1 MRTGVAFDDV
11 LAAAQAGAAWAFE
24 VLYRDLSPVV
34 TGYLRL
40 HGAAEP
46 DDLASETFLGVFTG
60 LAGFSGDEDALRSWV
75 FTIAH
80 RRLIDDWRRRS
91 RRPQLT
97 DDAGDLTLLPG
108 GDAEDDALMR
118 VGTEDVH
125 RMCAGLPDDQ
135 RSVLLLRVLA
145 DLTVEQVASVMGR
158 SVGSVKALQRR
169 GLRTLRERLEK
180 LVRRNFRHPRTPG
193 GPAGDDRGEM
203 TTAADDSAVE
213 DAFEAILAG
222 RPVPEG
228 AAGLAAFTEA
238 VRASATRPGRPN
250 AALAEL
256 LATGLLTDQ
265 SSPSVRTAT
274 SAGSAPERRRPRVR
288 TRRRPAMIFSALIAK
303 FLSAGAVA
311 QAATGAT
318 VAVVAFTGVGAVGAL
333 PDPVQDTFATVVAE
347 ITPLEPPTCAEET
360 TEEVVPEET
369 VAEEVETTEEVP
381 EDPREDAEAAAARP
395 WRPRSGHGPSRD
407 RPTASRS
414 APGSAR
420 ARRSE

>member
-1 MRTGVAFDDV
+1 MWTGVAFDDV

-108 GDAEDDALMR
+108 GDAEDDALIR

-145 DLTVEQVASVMGR
+145 DLTVEQVADVMGK

-169 GLRTLRERLEK
+169 GLRTLRDRLDKPAEK
-180 LVRRNFRHPRTPG
+180 TSCIR
-193 GPAGDDRGEM
+193 
-203 TTAADDSAVE
+203 
-213 DAFEAILAG
+213 
-222 RPVPEG
+222 VPLG
-228 AAGLAAFTEA
+228 A
-238 VRASATRPGRPN
+238 
-250 AALAEL
+250 
-256 LATGLLTDQ
+256 
-265 SSPSVRTAT
+265 
-274 SAGSAPERRRPRVR
+274 
-288 TRRRPAMIFSALIAK
+288 RPAM
-303 FLSAGAVA
+303 
-311 QAATGAT
+311 TGM
-318 VAVVAFTGVGAVGAL
+318 
-333 PDPVQDTFATVVAE
+333 
-347 ITPLEPPTCAEET
+347 
-360 TEEVVPEET
+360 
-369 VAEEVETTEEVP
+369 
-381 EDPREDAEAAAARP
+381 R
-395 WRPRSGHGPSRD
+395 
-407 RPTASRS
+407 
-414 APGSAR
+414 
-420 ARRSE
+420 